1 MKGQIT
7 LKEAFRAWEQ
17 YQFDSLTESDHI
29 KKERMDQLFETI
41 DDINHEN
48 LKHLIFCKTCLPDS
62 KPDSFEK
69 SATDLWET
77 AWRKAAAGSKIKWPQ
92 KLVSSNGTYGIEIRQ
107 NEDNKNMG
115 LIIVTVSEKQKERF
129 EGKEISVI
137 DGKGK
142 KILTGQIHKGEVF
155 QRIKNLQSIDLKL
168 LVRPI
173 N

>member
-1 MKGQIT
+1 MKGKIT
-7 LKEAFRAWEQ
+7 LKEAFDAWER
-17 YQFDSLTESDHI
+17 YRITGFSGSDHI
-29 KKERMDQLFETI
+29 EKERVDQLFE
-41 DDINHEN
+41 NPNELSYEN
-48 LKHLIFCKTCLPDS
+48 IEHLSLCKTCLQELQPAS
-62 KPDSFEK
+62 IQK
-69 SATDLWET
+69 SVTEFWET
-77 AWRKAAAGSKIKWPQ
+77 AWRKAASGTKINWPQ

-115 LIIVTVSEKQKERF
+115 LIIVTVSEKQRERF

-137 DGKGK
+137 DGNGRKLLK
-142 KILTGQIHKGEVF
+142 GQIHKGEVF